1 MQGEKGEDMRQRTR
15 TQAGLCQPYG
25 MWSPAQRT
33 ELNLRQSPHLR
44 FILGPNSVFV
54 LNTLSNISDMTPK

>member
-1 MQGEKGEDMRQRTR
+1 MQGEQGEDLRQRTR

-25 MWSPAQRT
+25 MWSPAQCT
-33 ELNLRQSPHLR
+33 ELNLRQSPR
-44 FILGPNSVFV
+44 FILRPNSVFV